1 MAKFDV
7 HVRMPVRIKFRDVEA
22 ASAVDALKTV
32 VGDAERM
39 SLAERTIQREFGSGL
54 IEHIELDECAP
65 TSGLVDLVGD
75 EEHEN
80 TVDFEFDGNGDPYPY
95 DHSGTPS
102 VCELERIAHEAAGTS
117 APADAEARSASPVAA
132 IIQTMF
138 GSTSID
144 EADGAV
150 SDLDDAIR
158 ALTLARDAVAAK
170 IGN

>member
-22 ASAVDALKTV
+22 ASAVEALKTV
-32 VGDAERM
+32 VGDSERM

-75 EEHEN
+75 EQHEN

-95 DHSGTPS
+95 DHAGRIA
-102 VCELERIAHEAAGTS
+102 VCGIERIAHEAAGTT
-117 APADAEARSASPVAA
+117 APTDADGRSATPVAA
-132 IIQTMF
+132 VIQTIF
-138 GSTSID
+138 GSISKD
-144 EADGAV
+144 EAAEAL
-150 SDLDDAIR
+150 SDMDDAIR
-158 ALTLARDAVAAK
+158 ILTLARDAVAAT
-170 IGN
+170 IGE